1 MNLRNILNSPIKNIS
16 FREVYYNFLFAFI
29 ALILLSITSTS
40 NIKAEL
46 LFQDDFSSGD
56 SSKHNEFFRWGRDGS
71 FNQTGANSS
80 MIEDI
85 TGPDG
90 NTVKALTFTFGRW
103 QEIRFHLTK
112 SIDEQRTD
120 QNISDTYYKEVWL
133 SYDIFIPSNY
143 YHRGSGEGVE
153 AGNNKGFFYL
163 WHGPYE
169 SSQTQTSTSLQW
181 WPSSSYHRSEEGI
194 SIQSLQTWGHTF
206 VPDYVSP
213 SHASPGEGS
222 YPDRFSKA
230 FIPQDY
236 GKWINYAFR
245 IYAGTVAGA
254 NDGVVEI
261 YKNNKLIMQFLN
273 YNSVREAV
281 GRPLGYDKGYL
292 LGYANTGFDEETIL
306 RMTNF
311 KFGTSS
317 EGILSPTTN
326 SALPPSNFTG
336 ELSNQ

>member
-1 MNLRNILNSPIKNIS
+1 
-16 FREVYYNFLFAFI
+16 
-29 ALILLSITSTS
+29 
-40 NIKAEL
+40 
-46 LFQDDFSSGD
+46 
-56 SSKHNEFFRWGRDGS
+56 
-71 FNQTGANSS
+71 

-181 WPSSSYHRSEEGI
+181 WPSSSYHHYKLGGI
-194 SIQSLQTWGHTF
+194 HLFQITYHH
-206 VPDYVSP
+206 P
-213 SHASPGEGS
+213 
-222 YPDRFSKA
+222 
-230 FIPQDY
+230 
-236 GKWINYAFR
+236 
-245 IYAGTVAGA
+245 
-254 NDGVVEI
+254 
-261 YKNNKLIMQFLN
+261 MQAQ
-273 YNSVREAV
+273 VREA
-281 GRPLGYDKGYL
+281 
-292 LGYANTGFDEETIL
+292 IL
-306 RMTNF
+306 IDF
-311 KFGTSS
+311 QKH
-317 EGILSPTTN
+317 LSPKTMV
-326 SALPPSNFTG
+326 SG
-336 ELSNQ
+336 